1 MYESELQAV
10 LYGFDFLNNLD
21 EKDYRND
28 PTFDKEDLRA
38 KMKEID
44 NDVVRLYNQMPY
56 DVLGNLHEERG
67 EMPDDTMEE
76 GELEDE
82 VVVCER
88 AINVTVALLK
98 KVSLKYLNEQ
108 YKGNSLE
115 IFGGKASD
123 QTIQN
128 IMDRVASYFPSD
140 HDPNVK
146 KKHKWT
152 ADEIIVIVLAIIFIA
167 AAIYNH

>member
-1 MYESELQAV
+1 MYENELQAV
-10 LYGFDFLNNLD
+10 LLGFDFLNNLD
-21 EKDYRND
+21 EKDYGND

-38 KMKEID
+38 KMMEID
-44 NDVVRLYNQMPY
+44 NDVVSLYNQMPY
-56 DVLGNLHEERG
+56 DVLGNLHDERG
-67 EMPDDTMEE
+67 EMPDDTMED

-98 KVSLKYLNEQ
+98 KISIKYLNEP

-115 IFGGKASD
+115 IFGGKSSD

-128 IMDRVASYFPSD
+128 IMDRVASYVPSN
-140 HDPNVK
+140 HDPNLK
-146 KKHKWT
+146 KKKRLSLD
-152 ADEIIVIVLAIIFIA
+152 AILAIAIFIILIA
-167 AAIYNH
+167 AAIFS

>member
-1 MYESELQAV
+1 MYETELQAV

-56 DVLGNLHEERG
+56 DVLGDLREERA
-67 EMPDDTMEE
+67 EMPDDTMEV
-76 GELEDE
+76 GEMEDE
-82 VVVCER
+82 VVICER

-98 KVSLKYLNEQ
+98 KISIKYLNES

-115 IFGGKASD
+115 IFGGKVSD

-128 IMDRVASYFPSD
+128 IMDRVASYFPSEQ
-140 HDPNVK
+140 DPNIK
-146 KKHKWT
+146 KKKRIT
-152 ADEIIVIVLAIIFIA
+152 VDLILAIAIFISLIA
-167 AAIYNH
+167 ACIFN